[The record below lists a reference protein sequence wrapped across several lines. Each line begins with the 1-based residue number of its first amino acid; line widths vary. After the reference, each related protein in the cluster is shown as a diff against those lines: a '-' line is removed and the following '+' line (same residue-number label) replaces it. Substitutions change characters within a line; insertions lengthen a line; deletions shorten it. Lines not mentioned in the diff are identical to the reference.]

1 MPPRRTA
8 LGRTRGK
15 GAALGLFPE
24 AEYETRTFEL
34 SQIKQLMLFTDG
46 IIEVENREGE
56 AFLQNRLV
64 QAVSEGECIG
74 VDVLLDRVLD
84 RVLSFAESQRFDDDV
99 CVLAVEI
106 S

>member
-1 MPPRRTA
+1 M
-8 LGRTRGK
+8 GGRGK

-24 AEYETRTFEL
+24 SSYETHVFKL
-34 SQIKQLMLFTDG
+34 GLVKQLMLFTDG

-64 QAVSEGECIG
+64 QVVSEEECDG
-74 VDVLLDRVLD
+74 VDALLDHVLD

-99 CVLAVEI
+99 CLLAVEI